1 MSDLKDPAPTRQVK
15 ESLDEALSQR
25 FLAYALSTITQRAL
39 PDVRDGMKPVH
50 RRILYAMRLLKL
62 DAATGYKKCAR
73 IVGDVIGRFHPH
85 GDQAIYD
92 ALARLAQDFS
102 QRYPLIDGQGN
113 FGNIDGDS
121 PAAMRYTEA
130 RFTSVATSV
139 LEGLD
144 EDAVDFHPTYDGED
158 EEPDVL
164 PGGFPHLLANGT
176 SGIAVGMATSI
187 PPHNAFEVCQAALHL
202 LRHSEASVGE
212 LMRFVPGPDFPTG
225 GVVVEAEESRAEAYK
240 TGRGGFRLRARWCTE
255 PLERGM
261 WQVVV
266 YEIPYQ
272 VPKSRLVERLAHL
285 IETKKITYLDDIQD
299 ESTGDIRL
307 VLQPKSRNLNPEAMM
322 EDLFRLTEL
331 ETRIP
336 LNMNVLDGG
345 RTPRVMNLV
354 EVLQA
359 FLDHRLHVL
368 QRRTRYR
375 LNKALARLEVLDGY
389 LIVYLNLDEVIRI
402 LREEDDPKAHLMA
415 DFKLT
420 ETQAEA
426 ILNMRLRSLRRL
438 EEAALHREHAKRLEE
453 KKNYEELLRE
463 PALQRQNISEDLKAL
478 QKEFSLQTPSGARR
492 TGFSEA
498 PKAPQKDWSRLAVV
512 KEPVTVVLSQKG
524 WIRSLKGH
532 VDDLNSLKFKEGDK
546 AGFVVRAHT
555 TDRLI
560 LMSSRGKAYKLEVD
574 KLPGGRGH
582 GEPIRVM
589 IDMEDDARPVAL
601 FTFNPDGRR
610 LLASSKG
617 YGFLVE
623 DKVMTAAK
631 RAGKQVMNL
640 GSGDRLAVVSPVEGM
655 CVALVGE
662 NRKMLIFSLDELP
675 TMTRGK
681 GVKLQNYAEGGV
693 QDVKV
698 FSQET
703 GLFFTDTAGRQVA
716 VKDWQTWMGKR
727 ARVGHPVPR
736 GFPRSGLFSPRT
748 PR

>member
-512 KEPVTVVLSQKG
+512 KEPVTVVA
-524 WIRSLKGH
+524 I
-532 VDDLNSLKFKEGDK
+532 
-546 AGFVVRAHT
+546 
-555 TDRLI
+555 
-560 LMSSRGKAYKLEVD
+560 
-574 KLPGGRGH
+574 
-582 GEPIRVM
+582 
-589 IDMEDDARPVAL
+589 
-601 FTFNPDGRR
+601 
-610 LLASSKG
+610 
-617 YGFLVE
+617 
-623 DKVMTAAK
+623 
-631 RAGKQVMNL
+631 
-640 GSGDRLAVVSPVEGM
+640 
-655 CVALVGE
+655 
-662 NRKMLIFSLDELP
+662 
-675 TMTRGK
+675 
-681 GVKLQNYAEGGV
+681 
-693 QDVKV
+693 
-698 FSQET
+698 
-703 GLFFTDTAGRQVA
+703 
-716 VKDWQTWMGKR
+716 
-727 ARVGHPVPR
+727 
-736 GFPRSGLFSPRT
+736 
-748 PR
+748 